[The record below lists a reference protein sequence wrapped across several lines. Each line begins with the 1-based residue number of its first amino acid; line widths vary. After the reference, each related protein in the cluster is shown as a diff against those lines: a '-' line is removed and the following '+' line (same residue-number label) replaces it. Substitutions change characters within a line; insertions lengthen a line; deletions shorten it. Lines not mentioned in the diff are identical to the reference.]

1 MPKTT
6 SARKK
11 KTTKKTRKPTG
22 KKKLTPVAP
31 FPHEEPERIVE
42 SKPQPKPKPFAW
54 KEGEE
59 PKIGV
64 FLCHCGVNIGGVVD
78 IPAVVEYAKTLSNVA
93 YAEENIYTCSEA
105 GLASI
110 KEAIKEHGL
119 NRVIVASCTPRTHEP
134 LFRSACQE
142 AGLNKYLFEMANIRE
157 QCSWVH
163 SHEPE
168 RATEKAKDMVRMAVA
183 RAAWLQPQEE
193 PEIDVKGSSLVI
205 GGGIAG
211 LTAALSLADQGF
223 KVSLVEKEPEL
234 GGNLRRLHKL
244 YPTMQDTAELL
255 NPTVEKAKNHK
266 NIEVLTSTVVN
277 DVKGYVGNFQVSASR
292 NGEKTEFDVGTI
304 VVACGAVNYRPP
316 EGLYQYSVYPNV
328 VTQLEMDQLLNKGAL
343 GTPERVVMIQCV
355 ASRKG
360 EIRAY
365 ELEAFAMSD
374 TSRLLRK
381 ILKAR
386 KEEGWPYC
394 SRICCMNA
402 IKNAILIKEKSP
414 KTDVIIFY
422 SDLRVYKEYEDFYS
436 KARDLEVK
444 FVKFIEEAGPE
455 ITETPDKKLLV
466 TVYDMLAGHEVKLS
480 SDWVVLSTPMIPH
493 KDSILL
499 ARTLKIPLSQD
510 GFLMEA
516 HMKLRPVDTQM
527 DGIFLAGAATGPK
540 DVPESIVSAKAAA
553 ARAGILMANKRLR
566 TEAITAVVNPDL
578 CRGCGRCEEVC
589 EFKAIELV
597 ETAPKIVNAK
607 VNEISCKGCGC
618 CSVTCPTGA
627 ISMKHFN
634 ERQVNAMVEAALASD

>member
-1 MPKTT
+1 MSKTRRRT
-6 SARKK
+6 KRSSAKTGKLAKK
-11 KTTKKTRKPTG
+11 K
-22 KKKLTPVAP
+22 P
-31 FPHEEPERIVE
+31 FPTPEPPQPL
-42 SKPQPKPKPFAW
+42 SKPSIPRPFVW

-59 PKIGV
+59 PRIGV

-78 IPAVVEYAKTLSNVA
+78 IPAVVEYAKTLPNVA
-93 YAEENIYTCSEA
+93 YSENNIYTCSEA

-110 KEAIKEHGL
+110 KEAVKKHRL
-119 NRVIVASCTPRTHEP
+119 NRVVVASCTPRTHEP

-142 AGLNKYLFEMANIRE
+142 AGLNKYVFEMANIRE

-168 RATEKAKDMVRMAVA
+168 GATEKAKDIVRMAAA
-183 RAAWLQPQEE
+183 RATWLQPQEE
-193 PEIDVKGSSLVI
+193 PEIDIKDSCLVI

-211 LTAALSLADQGF
+211 ITATLSIADQGF
-223 KVSLVEKEPEL
+223 KVYLVEKDSEL
-234 GGNLRRLHKL
+234 GGNLRRVHKL
-244 YPTMQDTAELL
+244 YPTMQDTSDIL
-255 NPTVEKAKNHK
+255 NPALEAVKTHK
-266 NIEVLTSTVVN
+266 NVQVLTSTN
-277 DVKGYVGNFQVSASR
+277 IADVKGYVGDFHVSASKD
-292 NGEKTEFDVGTI
+292 GQKIGFDVGTI
-304 VVACGAVNYRPP
+304 IVASGALNYKPP
-316 EGLYQYSVYPNV
+316 EGLYQYGVYDKV
-328 VTQLEMDQLLNKGAL
+328 VTQLEMDQLLSKGAVEN
-343 GTPERVVMIQCV
+343 PERVVMIQCV
-355 ASRKG
+355 GSRKG

-374 TSRLLRK
+374 TSRILRK

-402 IKNAILIKEKSP
+402 IKNAILIKERSP
-414 KTDVIIFY
+414 KTDVIILY
-422 SDLRVYKEYEDFYS
+422 SDLRVYKEYEDLYS

-444 FVKFIEEAGPE
+444 FIKFIEEVTPE
-455 ITETPDKKLLV
+455 ITETPDKKLMT
-466 TVYDMLAGHEVKLS
+466 TVYDMLAGREVKIT
-480 SDWVVLSTPMIPH
+480 SDWVVLSTPLIPH

-499 ARTLKIPLSQD
+499 ARTLKIPISPD

-516 HMKLRPVDTQM
+516 HLKLRPVDTQM

-553 ARAGILMANKRLR
+553 GRAASLMANKTMR
-566 TEAITAVVNPDL
+566 TEAITASVNPDL

-597 ETAPKIVNAK
+597 EVAPKTMSAK
-607 VNEISCKGCGC
+607 VNEISCKGCGT

-627 ISMKHFN
+627 ITMRHFTEKQIN
-634 ERQVNAMVEAALASD
+634 SMVEAALG

>member
-1 MPKTT
+1 MPKTGRRV
-6 SARKK
+6 RK
-11 KTTKKTRKPTG
+11 RAAKPRRRAEKG
-22 KKKLTPVAP
+22 PVLVP
-31 FPHEEPERIVE
+31 EP
-42 SKPQPKPKPFAW
+42 PQPLLPKPFVPKPITW
-54 KEGEE
+54 KEGEA

-64 FLCHCGVNIGGVVD
+64 FICHCGVNIGGVVNV
-78 IPAVVEYAKTLSNVA
+78 PVVVEYAKKLPNVV
-93 YAEENIYTCSEA
+93 YSEDNIYTCSEA

-110 KEAIKEHGL
+110 KEAVKKHGL

-168 RATEKAKDMVRMAVA
+168 KATEKAKDIVRMAVA
-183 RAAWLQPQEE
+183 RACWLQPQEE
-193 PEIDVKGSSLVI
+193 PEIDIKDSSLVI
-205 GGGIAG
+205 GAGIAG
-211 LTAALSLADQGF
+211 ITAALSLADQGF
-223 KVSLVEKEPEL
+223 KVYLVEKEPEL

-244 YPTMQDTAELL
+244 YPTMQDASEIL
-255 NPTVEKAKNHK
+255 NPALDAVKAHK
-266 NIEVLTSTVVN
+266 KIQLLTSATIT
-277 DVKGYVGNFQVSASR
+277 DVKGYVGNFQVSASK
-292 NGEKTEFDVGTI
+292 NSEKIEFEVGTI
-304 VVACGAVNYRPP
+304 IVACGALNYRPP
-316 EGLYQYSVYPNV
+316 EGLYQYQVYDKV
-328 VTQLEMDQLLNKGAL
+328 VTQLEMDQLLNKGAVEN
-343 GTPERVVMIQCV
+343 PERVVMIQCV
-355 ASRKG
+355 GSRKG

-402 IKNAILIKEKSP
+402 IKNAILIKEQSP
-414 KTDVIIFY
+414 KTDVMILY
-422 SDLRVYKEYEDFYS
+422 SDLRVYKEYEDLYS

-444 FVKFIEEAGPE
+444 FIKYIEEAGPE
-455 ITETPDKKLLV
+455 ITQTPDMRLLV
-466 TVYDMLAGHEVKLS
+466 SVYDMLAGHEVKLV
-480 SDWVVLSTPMIPH
+480 SDWVVLSTPLIPH
-493 KDSILL
+493 KDSVIL
-499 ARTLKIPLSQD
+499 ARTLKIPLSPD

-516 HMKLRPVDTQM
+516 HLKLRPVDTQM
-527 DGIFLAGAATGPK
+527 DGIFLAGAVTGPK

-553 ARAGILMANKRLR
+553 ARAAILMANKRLR

-597 ETAPKIVNAK
+597 EVAPKVVNAR
-607 VNEISCKGCGC
+607 VNEISCKGCGT

-627 ISMKHFN
+627 IAMKHFS
-634 ERQVNAMVEAALASD
+634 ERQINAMVEAAIG

>member
-1 MPKTT
+1 M
-6 SARKK
+6 
-11 KTTKKTRKPTG
+11 
-22 KKKLTPVAP
+22 
-31 FPHEEPERIVE
+31 
-42 SKPQPKPKPFAW
+42 SKPGRRPRKRAAKPRRGAKKRPVLVPEPPCPLPRPSFPKPMVW

-59 PKIGV
+59 PRIGV
-64 FLCHCGVNIGGVVD
+64 FICHCGVNIGGVVNV
-78 IPAVVEYAKTLSNVA
+78 PVVVEYAKKLPNVV
-93 YAEENIYTCSEA
+93 YSEDNIYTCSEA

-110 KEAIKEHGL
+110 KEAVKEHNL

-134 LFRSACQE
+134 LFRAACLE

-168 RATEKAKDMVRMAVA
+168 RATEKAKDVVRMAVA

-193 PEIDVKGSSLVI
+193 PEIDVKDSSLVI
-205 GGGIAG
+205 GAGIAG
-211 LTAALSLADQGF
+211 ITASLSLANQGF
-223 KVSLVEKEPEL
+223 KVYLVEKEPEL
-234 GGNLRRLHKL
+234 GGNLQRLHKL
-244 YPTMQDTAELL
+244 YPTMQDASEIL
-255 NPTVEKAKNHK
+255 NPALEAVRNHK
-266 NIEVLTSTVVN
+266 NIQLMTSTTIT
-277 DVKGYVGNFQVSASR
+277 DVKGYVGNFQVTAAK
-292 NGEKTEFDVGTI
+292 NGEKTEFEVGTI

-316 EGLYQYSVYPNV
+316 EGLYQYGVYDNV
-328 VTQLEMDQLLNKGAL
+328 VTQLEMDQLLGKGAV
-343 GTPERVVMIQCV
+343 GNPERVVMIQCV

-402 IKNAILIKEKSP
+402 IKNAILIKEQAP
-414 KTDVIIFY
+414 KTDVIILY
-422 SDLRVYKEYEDFYS
+422 SDLRVYKEYEDLYS

-444 FVKFIEEAGPE
+444 FIKFIEEAGPE
-455 ITETPDKKLLV
+455 ISETPDKRLLV
-466 TVYDMLAGHEVKLS
+466 SVYDMLAGHEVRLTT
-480 SDWVVLSTPMIPH
+480 DWVVLSTPLIPH
-493 KDSILL
+493 KDSIIL
-499 ARTLKIPLSQD
+499 ARTLKIPLSPD

-516 HMKLRPVDTQM
+516 HLKLRPVDTQM

-553 ARAGILMANKRLR
+553 ARAAILMANKKLR

-597 ETAPKIVNAK
+597 EVAPKVVNAQ
-607 VNEISCKGCGC
+607 VNEISCKGCGT

-627 ISMKHFN
+627 ITMRHFT
-634 ERQVNAMVEAALASD
+634 ERQVNAMVEAAIK

>member
-1 MPKTT
+1 LP
-6 SARKK
+6 
-11 KTTKKTRKPTG
+11 
-22 KKKLTPVAP
+22 
-31 FPHEEPERIVE
+31 
-42 SKPQPKPKPFAW
+42 
-54 KEGEE
+54 
-59 PKIGV
+59 
-64 FLCHCGVNIGGVVD
+64 NVVYSED
-78 IPAVVEYAKTLSNVA
+78 
-93 YAEENIYTCSEA
+93 NIYTCSEA

-110 KEAIKEHGL
+110 KEAVKKHGL

-157 QCSWVH
+157 QVSWVH

-168 RATEKAKDMVRMAVA
+168 RATEKAKDIIRMAVA
-183 RAAWLQPQEE
+183 RATWLQPQEE
-193 PEIDVKGSSLVI
+193 PEIDVKDSSLVI
-205 GGGIAG
+205 GAGIAG
-211 LTAALSLADQGF
+211 MTAALSLADQGF
-223 KVSLVEKEPEL
+223 KVYLVEKEPEL

-244 YPTMQDTAELL
+244 YPTMQDTSEIL
-255 NPTVEKAKNHK
+255 NPALEAVKAHK
-266 NIEVLTSTVVN
+266 NIQTLTSTTIT
-277 DVKGYVGNFQVSASR
+277 DVKGYVGNFQVTATK
-292 NGEKTEFDVGTI
+292 NDEKIGFEVGTI
-304 VVACGAVNYRPP
+304 IVACGALNYRPP
-316 EGLYQYSVYPNV
+316 EGLYQYGVYPNI
-328 VTQLEMDQLLNKGAL
+328 VTQLEMDQLLSKGAF
-343 GTPERVVMIQCV
+343 GNPERVVMIQCV
-355 ASRKG
+355 GSRKG

-374 TSRLLRK
+374 TSRILRK

-402 IKNAILIKEKSP
+402 IKNAILIKELSP
-414 KTDVIIFY
+414 KTDIIILY
-422 SDLRVYKEYEDFYS
+422 SDLRVYKEYEDLYS

-455 ITETPDKKLLV
+455 IAETPDKRLLV
-466 TVYDMLAGHEVKLS
+466 SVYDMLAAHEVKLV
-480 SDWVVLSTPMIPH
+480 SDWVILSTPLIPH
-493 KDSILL
+493 KDSVML
-499 ARTLKIPLSQD
+499 ARTLKIPLSPD

-516 HMKLRPVDTQM
+516 HLKLRPVDTQM

-553 ARAGILMANKRLR
+553 ARAAILMANKRLR

-597 ETAPKIVNAK
+597 EAKPKVVNAR
-607 VNEISCKGCGC
+607 VNEISCKGCGT

-627 ISMKHFN
+627 ITMKHFT
-634 ERQVNAMVEAALASD
+634 EKQINAMVGAAIP

>member
-1 MPKTT
+1 MPKTGRGR
-6 SARKK
+6 RKRA
-11 KTTKKTRKPTG
+11 TKPRKSPE
-22 KKKLTPVAP
+22 KRPVVTPEPPRPVPRP
-31 FPHEEPERIVE
+31 FIPRPMT
-42 SKPQPKPKPFAW
+42 W

-59 PKIGV
+59 PRIGV
-64 FLCHCGVNIGGVVD
+64 FICHCGVNIGGVVNT
-78 IPAVVEYAKTLSNVA
+78 PAVVEYAKTLPNVA
-93 YAEENIYTCSEA
+93 YSEDNIYTCSEA

-110 KEAIKEHGL
+110 KEAVRKNNL

-163 SHEPE
+163 SHEPDG
-168 RATEKAKDMVRMAVA
+168 ATQKAKDLVRMAVA
-183 RAAWLQPQEE
+183 RATWLQPQEE
-193 PEIDVKGSSLVI
+193 PEIDVKDSSLII
-205 GGGIAG
+205 GAGIAG
-211 LTAALSLADQGF
+211 ITAALSLADQGF
-223 KVSLVEKEPEL
+223 KVYLVEKESEL

-244 YPTMQDTAELL
+244 YPTMQDASEIL
-255 NPTVEKAKNHK
+255 NPAIEAVNNHR
-266 NIEVLTSTVVN
+266 NIQLLTSTIIA
-277 DVKGYVGNFQVSASR
+277 DVKGYVGNYQVTVSK
-292 NGEKTEFDVGTI
+292 NGQKTGFEVGTI
-304 VVACGAVNYRPP
+304 IIACGALSYQPP
-316 EGLYQYSVYPNV
+316 EGLYQYGVYDKI
-328 VTQLEMDQLLNKGAL
+328 VTQLEMDQRLSKG
-343 GTPERVVMIQCV
+343 TIENPERVVMIQCV

-381 ILKAR
+381 ILKSR

-402 IKNAILIKEKSP
+402 IKNAIIIKEQSP
-414 KTDVIIFY
+414 KTDVIILY
-422 SDLRVYKEYEDFYS
+422 SDLRVYKEYEDLYS

-444 FVKFIEEAGPE
+444 FIKFIEEAAPE
-455 ITETPDKKLLV
+455 ITQTPDQKLLV
-466 TVYDMLAGHEVKLS
+466 SAYDMLAGHEVKLVT
-480 SDWVVLSTPMIPH
+480 DWVVLSTPLIPH
-493 KDSILL
+493 KDSVLL

-516 HMKLRPVDTQM
+516 HLKLRPVDTQM

-553 ARAGILMANKRLR
+553 ARAGILMANKRMR
-566 TEAITAVVNPDL
+566 TEAITAIVNPDL

-597 ETAPKIVNAK
+597 EAAPKVVNAR
-607 VNEISCKGCGC
+607 VNEISCKGCGT

-627 ISMKHFN
+627 ITMRHFN
-634 ERQVNAMVEAALASD
+634 ERQIKAMVEAAIP

>member
-1 MPKTT
+1 M
-6 SARKK
+6 SK
-11 KTTKKTRKPTG
+11 KTGRKRKTAAKPRKRAEKKAPAPQEPTRPI
-22 KKKLTPVAP
+22 P
-31 FPHEEPERIVE
+31 
-42 SKPQPKPKPFAW
+42 KPQRLKPIVW

-59 PKIGV
+59 PRIGV
-64 FLCHCGVNIGGVVD
+64 FVCHCGVNIGGVVNV
-78 IPAVVEYAKTLSNVA
+78 PVVVEYARTLPNVV
-93 YAEENIYTCSEA
+93 YSEDNIYTCSEA

-110 KEAIKEHGL
+110 KEAAKKHNL

-163 SHEPE
+163 SHEQE
-168 RATEKAKDMVRMAVA
+168 RATEKAKDIVRMAVA
-183 RAAWLQPQEE
+183 RATWLKPQEE
-193 PEIDVKGSSLVI
+193 PEIDIKDSSLVI

-211 LTAALSLADQGF
+211 VTAALSLANQGF
-223 KVSLVEKEPEL
+223 KVYLVEKEPEL

-244 YPTMQDTAELL
+244 YPTMQDASEIL
-255 NPTVEKAKNHK
+255 NPALEAVKNHK
-266 NIEVLTSTVVN
+266 NIQVLTSTN
-277 DVKGYVGNFQVSASR
+277 ITDVKGYVGNFQVTASK
-292 NGEKTEFDVGTI
+292 NGEKFGFEVGTI
-304 VVACGAVNYRPP
+304 IVACGALNYRPP
-316 EGLYQYSVYPNV
+316 EGLYQYGVYDKI
-328 VTQLEMDQLLNKGAL
+328 VTQLEMDQLLSKGAIEN
-343 GTPERVVMIQCV
+343 PERVVMIQCV
-355 ASRKG
+355 GSRKG

-374 TSRLLRK
+374 TSRILRK

-402 IKNAILIKEKSP
+402 IKNAILIKEQSP
-414 KTDVIIFY
+414 KTDVIVLY
-422 SDLRVYKEYEDFYS
+422 SDLRVYKEYEDLYS

-455 ITETPDKKLLV
+455 IAETPDKKLLV
-466 TVYDMLAGHEVKLS
+466 SVYDMLAGHEVKLV
-480 SDWVVLSTPMIPH
+480 SDWVVLSTPLIPH
-493 KDSILL
+493 KDSIIL
-499 ARTLKIPLSQD
+499 ARTLKIPLSPD

-516 HMKLRPVDTQM
+516 HLKLRPVDTQM

-553 ARAGILMANKRLR
+553 ARAAILMANKRLR

-597 ETAPKIVNAK
+597 EVAPKVVNARI
-607 VNEISCKGCGC
+607 NEISCKGCGT

-627 ISMKHFN
+627 ITMKHFT
-634 ERQVNAMVEAALASD
+634 EKQVNAMVEAAVG

>member
-6 SARKK
+6 QRRRRRATKPRKRAEK
-11 KTTKKTRKPTG
+11 KPVLLPEPPQPLPKP
-22 KKKLTPVAP
+22 
-31 FPHEEPERIVE
+31 
-42 SKPQPKPKPFAW
+42 SKPEPIVW

-59 PKIGV
+59 PRIGV
-64 FLCHCGVNIGGVVD
+64 FVCHCGVNIGGVVNV
-78 IPAVVEYAKTLSNVA
+78 PAVVEYAKTLPCVA
-93 YAEENIYTCSEA
+93 YSEDNIYTCSEA

-110 KEAIKEHGL
+110 KEAIKKHNL

-157 QCSWVH
+157 QDSWVH

-168 RATEKAKDMVRMAVA
+168 KATDKAKDIVRMAVA
-183 RAAWLQPQEE
+183 RATWLQPQEE
-193 PEIDVKGSSLVI
+193 PEIDVKDSTLVI

-211 LTAALSLADQGF
+211 ITVALSLANQGF
-223 KVSLVEKEPEL
+223 KVHLVEKEAEL
-234 GGNLRRLHKL
+234 GGNIRRLHKL
-244 YPTMQDTAELL
+244 YPTMQDSSEVL
-255 NPTVEKAKNHK
+255 NPALEAVKAHK
-266 NIEVLTSTVVN
+266 NIEILTSTNVT
-277 DVKGYVGNFQVSASR
+277 DVKGYVGNFQVTASK
-292 NGEKTEFDVGTI
+292 NGQKIGFDVGTI
-304 VVACGAVNYRPP
+304 IVACGAVNYRPP
-316 EGLYQYSVYPNV
+316 QGLYQYGVYDKIA
-328 VTQLEMDQLLNKGAL
+328 TQLEMDQLLSKGAIEN
-343 GTPERVVMIQCV
+343 PERVVMIQCV

-365 ELEAFAMSD
+365 ALEAFAMSD

-402 IKNAILIKEKSP
+402 IKNAILIKEQSP
-414 KTDVIIFY
+414 KTDVIILY
-422 SDLRVYKEYEDFYS
+422 SDLRVYKEYEDLYS

-444 FVKFIEEAGPE
+444 FIKFVEEAGPE

-466 TVYDMLAGHEVKLS
+466 SVYDMLAGHEVKLIT
-480 SDWVVLSTPMIPH
+480 DWVVLSTPLIPH
-493 KDSILL
+493 KDSVML
-499 ARTLKIPLSQD
+499 ARTLKIPLSAD

-516 HMKLRPVDTQM
+516 HVKLRPVDTQM
-527 DGIFLAGAATGPK
+527 DGIFLAGTATGPK
-540 DVPESIVSAKAAA
+540 DVPESIISAKAAA
-553 ARAGILMANKRLR
+553 ARAGTLMANKRLR
-566 TEAITAVVNPDL
+566 TEAVTAVVNPDL

-597 ETAPKIVNAK
+597 EVAPKVINAQ
-607 VNEISCKGCGC
+607 VNEISCKGCGT

-627 ISMKHFN
+627 ITMRHFT
-634 ERQVNAMVEAALASD
+634 ERQINNMVEALLRGA

>member
-1 MPKTT
+1 MPKTGRRRQKR
-6 SARKK
+6 AA
-11 KTTKKTRKPTG
+11 KPRRRAE
-22 KKKLTPVAP
+22 KRPVLVP
-31 FPHEEPERIVE
+31 EP
-42 SKPQPKPKPFAW
+42 PKPLPRPFIPKPMMW

-59 PKIGV
+59 PRIGV
-64 FLCHCGVNIGGVVD
+64 FICHCGVNIGGVVSV
-78 IPAVVEYAKTLSNVA
+78 PAVVEYAKTLPNVA
-93 YAEENIYTCSEA
+93 YSEDNIYTCSEA

-110 KEAIKEHGL
+110 KEAVKKHNL

-163 SHEPE
+163 SHEPD
-168 RATEKAKDMVRMAVA
+168 RATKKAKDIVRMAVA
-183 RAAWLQPQEE
+183 RATWLQPQEE
-193 PEIDVKGSSLVI
+193 PEIDIKDSSLVI
-205 GGGIAG
+205 GAGIAG
-211 LTAALSLADQGF
+211 ITAALSLADQGF
-223 KVSLVEKEPEL
+223 KVYLVEKELEL

-244 YPTMQDTAELL
+244 YPTMQDASEIL
-255 NPTVEKAKNHK
+255 NPTLEAVKTHK
-266 NIEVLTSTVVN
+266 NIQLLTSTTIT
-277 DVKGYVGNFQVSASR
+277 DVKGYVGNFQVTASK
-292 NGEKTEFDVGTI
+292 NGEKIGFEVGTI
-304 VVACGAVNYRPP
+304 IVACGALNYRPP
-316 EGLYQYSVYPNV
+316 EGLYQYGVYDKI
-328 VTQLEMDQLLNKGAL
+328 VTQLEMDQLLNKGAIEN
-343 GTPERVVMIQCV
+343 PERVVMIQCV
-355 ASRKG
+355 GSRKG

-402 IKNAILIKEKSP
+402 IKNAILIKEHSP
-414 KTDVIIFY
+414 KTDVIILY
-422 SDLRVYKEYEDFYS
+422 SDLRVYKEYEDLYS

-444 FVKFIEEAGPE
+444 FIKFIEEVSPE

-466 TVYDMLAGHEVKLS
+466 SVYDMLAGHEVKLT
-480 SDWVVLSTPMIPH
+480 SDWVVLSTPLIPH
-493 KDSILL
+493 KDSVIL
-499 ARTLKIPLSQD
+499 ARTLKIPLSPD

-516 HMKLRPVDTQM
+516 HLKLRPVDTQM

-553 ARAGILMANKRLR
+553 ARAAILMANKRMR
-566 TEAITAVVNPDL
+566 TEAITAVVNSDL

-597 ETAPKIVNAK
+597 EVAPKVVNAR
-607 VNEISCKGCGC
+607 VNEISCKGCGT

-627 ISMKHFN
+627 IKMKHFS
-634 ERQVNAMVEAALASD
+634 ERQISAMVEAAIS

>member
-1 MPKTT
+1 M
-6 SARKK
+6 
-11 KTTKKTRKPTG
+11 
-22 KKKLTPVAP
+22 
-31 FPHEEPERIVE
+31 
-42 SKPQPKPKPFAW
+42 SKPGRRPRKRAAKPRRGAKKRPVLVPEPPCPLPRPSFPKPMVW

-59 PKIGV
+59 PRIGV
-64 FLCHCGVNIGGVVD
+64 FICHCGVNIGGVVNV
-78 IPAVVEYAKTLSNVA
+78 PVVVEYAKKLPNVV
-93 YAEENIYTCSEA
+93 YSEDNIYTCSEA

-110 KEAIKEHGL
+110 KEAVKEHNL

-134 LFRSACQE
+134 LFRAACLE

-168 RATEKAKDMVRMAVA
+168 RATEKAKDVVRMAVA

-193 PEIDVKGSSLVI
+193 PEIDVKDSSLVI
-205 GGGIAG
+205 GAGIAG
-211 LTAALSLADQGF
+211 ITASLSLANQGF
-223 KVSLVEKEPEL
+223 KVYLVEKEPEL
-234 GGNLRRLHKL
+234 GGNLQRLHKL
-244 YPTMQDTAELL
+244 YPTMQDASEIL
-255 NPTVEKAKNHK
+255 NPALEAVRNHK
-266 NIEVLTSTVVN
+266 NIQLMTSTTIT
-277 DVKGYVGNFQVSASR
+277 DVKGYVGNFQVTAK
-292 NGEKTEFDVGTI
+292 NGEKTEFEVGTI

-316 EGLYQYSVYPNV
+316 EGLYQYGVYDNV
-328 VTQLEMDQLLNKGAL
+328 VTQLEMDQLLGKGAV
-343 GTPERVVMIQCV
+343 GNPERVVMIQCV

-402 IKNAILIKEKSP
+402 IKNAILIKEQAP
-414 KTDVIIFY
+414 KTDVIILY
-422 SDLRVYKEYEDFYS
+422 SDLRVYKEYEDLYS

-444 FVKFIEEAGPE
+444 FIKFIEEAGPE
-455 ITETPDKKLLV
+455 ISETPDKRLLV
-466 TVYDMLAGHEVKLS
+466 SVYDMLAGHEVRLTT
-480 SDWVVLSTPMIPH
+480 DWVVLSTPLIPH
-493 KDSILL
+493 KDSIIL
-499 ARTLKIPLSQD
+499 ARTLKIPLSPD

-516 HMKLRPVDTQM
+516 HLKLRPVDTQM

-553 ARAGILMANKRLR
+553 ARAAILMANKKLR

-597 ETAPKIVNAK
+597 EVAPKVVNAQ
-607 VNEISCKGCGC
+607 VNEISCKGCGT

-627 ISMKHFN
+627 ITMRHFT
-634 ERQVNAMVEAALASD
+634 ERQVNAMVEAAIK